1 MVSGIGNCSR
11 RIGGIRVLLLGL
23 RDYVCGG
30 LLILRLGSVLE
41 ERRGEVFGFV
51 LLVHAIIELWKVSSK
66 AQST

>member
-1 MVSGIGNCSR
+1 M
-11 RIGGIRVLLLGL
+11 LLGL

-51 LLVHAIIELWKVSSK
+51 LLVHVIIELWEVSSK
-66 AQST
+66 AQLA